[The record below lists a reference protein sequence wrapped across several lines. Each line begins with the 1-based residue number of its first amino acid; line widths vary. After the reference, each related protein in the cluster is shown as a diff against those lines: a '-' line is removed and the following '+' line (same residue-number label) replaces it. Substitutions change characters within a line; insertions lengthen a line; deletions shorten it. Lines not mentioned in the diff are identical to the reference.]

1 MKLRYLIPSL
11 MAAGFIPAK
20 AVAVAVPA
28 RDQDNPNN
36 SSLFDVFKQAHIY
49 TLAGHSSHVSHA
61 SHASHSSSAGGGIY
75 IAPQPRTLYTPPPS
89 LYTVPTPAP
98 LIPLK
103 PTTDTAKMIVLKV
116 QNALR
121 LFGYDVPLD
130 GQVGPA
136 TRTALLS
143 FQTDWNLKTTGTITP
158 QVLDALGVTA
168 N

>member
-20 AVAVAVPA
+20 AIAVTVPTGD
-28 RDQDNPNN
+28 RDNLHK
-36 SSLFDVFKQAHIY
+36 SSLFDIFKRVHIY
-49 TLAGHSSHVSHA
+49 TLAGHSSHSSHASHA
-61 SHASHSSSAGGGIY
+61 SHASHSSGGFPALR
-75 IAPQPRTLYTPPPS
+75 APLYTPPPAP
-89 LYTVPTPAP
+89 LYTPPAPAP

-103 PTTDTAKMIVLKV
+103 PATDTAKMIVLKV
-116 QNALR
+116 QHALR

-143 FQTDWNLKTTGTITP
+143 FQTDWNLKATGTITP